1 MKKISSLAS
10 CMLLAMGLLTTS
22 CSNDESM
29 ETPNAEVTQQMTRSQ
44 AVDILKN
51 MNFDH
56 ALSEEIH
63 GCVTNSLA
71 SGRDEYVRLSELM
84 SKETRSGGQSLF
96 ATRLINLFMDKYITR
111 SIEAEDMLKEL
122 TNSDF
127 IIYWPY
133 SEDWDGEELPTLV
146 AAPDNEDATEAIGVK
161 IIQGGGEVSYED
173 VLVDEDYMMQHPVWV
188 VDTKA
193 ENPNVVYITP
203 SNGENEISRAPR
215 NITRAGTDTIHV
227 WRLQKMQVTHQY
239 DGPFKGGPDFEIH
252 IAYPTMNGS
261 VNTPTIHK
269 IDFSRKD
276 VKKKR
281 WKELNLVL
289 NSDWTKYQ
297 IDNGIFIIE
306 QDWDGAR
313 ADVTQELSVSY
324 QDANGTTYSSTATI
338 KYSKN
343 DEFIG
348 KQTVKRSFMLH
359 NSNLSFDNNRVNMIA
374 PIEVEVY

>member
-1 MKKISSLAS
+1 MKKISTLAIS
-10 CMLLAMGLLTTS
+10 MLLAMGLLTTS

-29 ETPNAEVTQQMTRSQ
+29 ETTNAEVTQQMTRSQ

-215 NITRAGTDTIHV
+215 NITRVGTDTIHV

-239 DGPFKGGPDFEIH
+239 DGPFKGGPDIQIH
-252 IAYPTMNGS
+252 VSYPSVSGS
-261 VNTPTIHK
+261 VNTTSVHQ

-281 WKELNLVL
+281 WKDVNLVL
-289 NSDWTKYQ
+289 NTDWTKNQ

-306 QDWDGAR
+306 QDWDGKSAN
-313 ADVTQELSVSY
+313 VTSTLSLTY
-324 QDANGTTYSSTATI
+324 QDDNGFQGTTNVTI
-338 KYSKN
+338 KYSTN
-343 DEFIG
+343 DEFIAHD
-348 KQTVKRSFMLH
+348 VRKRSYMLH
-359 NSNLSFDNNRVNMIA
+359 HSDMSYDNNQVNMIA
-374 PIEVEVY
+374 PLETEIY

>member
-1 MKKISSLAS
+1 MKKFSTLAS
-10 CMLLAMGLLTTS
+10 SMLLAMGLLTTS

-29 ETPNAEVTQQMTRSQ
+29 ETTNAEVTQQMTRSQ

-111 SIEAEDMLKEL
+111 SVEAEDMLKEL

-215 NITRAGTDTIHV
+215 NITRVGTDTIHV

-239 DGPFKGGPDFEIH
+239 DGPFKGGPDIQIH
-252 IAYPTMNGS
+252 VSYPSVSGS
-261 VNTPTIHK
+261 VNTTSVHQ

-281 WKELNLVL
+281 WKDVNLVL
-289 NSDWTKYQ
+289 NTDWTKNQ

-306 QDWDGAR
+306 QDWDGKSAN
-313 ADVTQELSVSY
+313 VTSTLSLTY
-324 QDANGTTYSSTATI
+324 QDDNGFQGTTNVTI
-338 KYSKN
+338 KYSTN
-343 DEFIG
+343 DEFIAHD
-348 KQTVKRSFMLH
+348 VRKRSYMLH
-359 NSNLSFDNNRVNMIA
+359 HSDMSYDNNQVNMIA
-374 PIEVEVY
+374 PLETEIY

>member
-10 CMLLAMGLLTTS
+10 YMLLAMGLLTTS

-44 AVDILKN
+44 AVDILRN

-56 ALSEEIH
+56 ALSKEIH

-146 AAPDNEDATEAIGVK
+146 AAPDNEDATEAYGTK
-161 IIQGGGEVSYED
+161 ITRDGYKLRCD
-173 VLVDEDYMMQHPVWV
+173 TVLVDEDYAMKHPVWV
-188 VDTKA
+188 INTKK
-193 ENPNVVYITP
+193 EDPNVAYIP
-203 SNGENEISRAPR
+203 MSNGEDGDSDECLT
-215 NITRAGTDTIHV
+215 TRAAGNPLYV
-227 WRLQKMQVTHQY
+227 WKMTRMKVTHQY
-239 DGPFKGGPDFEIH
+239 DGLFNGGSEFDIQ
-252 IAYPTMNGS
+252 AVYPNLPGYAAISTKHR
-261 VNTPTIHK
+261 VN
-269 IDFSRKD
+269 FSRKD
-276 VKKKR
+276 IRKER
-281 WKELNLVL
+281 WKDLDLLL
-289 NSDWTKYQ
+289 NSNWREDQ
-297 IDNGIFIIE
+297 ITNALIITEWDNGNPITIGTTVKSKL
-306 QDWDGAR
+306 DDGS
-313 ADVTQELSVSY
+313 ELSASIGV
-324 QDANGTTYSSTATI
+324 TI
-338 KYSKN
+338 T
-343 DEFIG
+343 DDDDPIVQ
-348 KQTVKRSFMLH
+348 QTLDRDFVFQ
-359 NSNLSFDNNRVNMIA
+359 NSVYSFDSGKVTAVI
-374 PIEVEVY
+374 PINVE

>member
-1 MKKISSLAS
+1 MKKFSTLAS
-10 CMLLAMGLLTTS
+10 SMLLAMGLLTTS

-29 ETPNAEVTQQMTRSQ
+29 ETTNAEVTQQMTRSQ

-215 NITRAGTDTIHV
+215 NITRVGTDTIHV

-239 DGPFKGGPDFEIH
+239 DGPFKGGPDIQIH
-252 IAYPTMNGS
+252 VSYPSVSGS
-261 VNTPTIHK
+261 VNTTSVHQ

-281 WKELNLVL
+281 WKDVNLVL
-289 NSDWTKYQ
+289 NTDWTKNQ

-306 QDWDGAR
+306 QDWDGKSAN
-313 ADVTQELSVSY
+313 VTSTLSLTY
-324 QDANGTTYSSTATI
+324 QDDNGFQGTTNVTI
-338 KYSKN
+338 KYSTN
-343 DEFIG
+343 DEFIAHD
-348 KQTVKRSFMLH
+348 VRKRSYMLH
-359 NSNLSFDNNRVNMIA
+359 HSDMSYDNNQVNMIA
-374 PIEVEVY
+374 PLETEIY

>member
-22 CSNDESM
+22 CSNDESV

-44 AVDILKN
+44 AVDILRN
-51 MNFDH
+51 MKFDH

-84 SKETRSGGQSLF
+84 SKETRSAGQSLF

-122 TNSDF
+122 TGSDF

-146 AAPDNEDATEAIGVK
+146 AAPDNEDAAEAMGVK
-161 IIQGGGEVSYED
+161 IIQDGGDVHYED

-239 DGPFKGGPDFEIH
+239 DGPFKGGPDIQIH
-252 IAYPTMNGS
+252 VSYPSVSGS
-261 VNTPTIHK
+261 VNTTSVHQ

-281 WKELNLVL
+281 WKDVNLVL
-289 NSDWTKYQ
+289 NTDWTKNQ

-306 QDWDGAR
+306 QDWDGKSAN
-313 ADVTQELSVSY
+313 VTSTLSLTY
-324 QDANGTTYSSTATI
+324 QDDNGFQGTTNVTI
-338 KYSKN
+338 KYSTN
-343 DEFIG
+343 DEFIAHD
-348 KQTVKRSFMLH
+348 VRKRSYMLH
-359 NSNLSFDNNRVNMIA
+359 HSDMSYDNNQVNMIA
-374 PIEVEVY
+374 PLETEIY